1 MTKTAPW
8 SQDRF
13 LDALAFA
20 ARCHG
25 GQTVPGTGF
34 PYVTHLT
41 SVAQEVMAALSA
53 EPDRDGTLA
62 VTAALLHD
70 VIEDTPTLPSEV
82 EAHFGARVLGAV
94 LALTKN
100 PDLPKDRRMAD
111 SLERILQQPAEVAM
125 VKLAD
130 RIVNLAPP
138 PDHWNEAKITA
149 YGAEAKQ
156 ILAALGEVSPYLANR
171 LMERITGYGAGPLS

>member
-1 MTKTAPW
+1 MSGTAFW
-8 SQDRF
+8 SQDDF
-13 LDALAFA
+13 LAALAFA

-41 SVAQEVMAALSA
+41 SVAQEVMAAVA
-53 EPDRDGTLA
+53 VEPGRNGTLA

-70 VIEDTPTLPSEV
+70 VIEDTQTAPETVASQ
-82 EAHFGARVLGAV
+82 FGADVLAAV

-100 PDLPKDRRMAD
+100 ADLPKTEAMAD
-111 SLERILQQPAEVAM
+111 SLARIRLQPREVWM

-130 RIVNLAPP
+130 RIVNLGPP
-138 PDHWNEAKITA
+138 PPHWTQQKIAA
-149 YGAEAKQ
+149 YRAEAET
-156 ILAALGEVSPYLANR
+156 ILAALGEASPLLADR
-171 LMERITGYGAGPLS
+171 LAKRIAAYGVRPA